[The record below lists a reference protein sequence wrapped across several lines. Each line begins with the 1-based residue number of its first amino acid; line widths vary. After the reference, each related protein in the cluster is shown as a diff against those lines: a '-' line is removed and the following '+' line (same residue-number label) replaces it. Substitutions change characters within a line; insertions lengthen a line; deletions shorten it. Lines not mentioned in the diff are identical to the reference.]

1 MITQKV
7 IDSIYKKYSKRPA
20 SPDELD
26 IMLIFDHL
34 LDHHDVEIDD
44 NGNLIINS
52 LPETSP
58 FHRIALKR
66 VHAIV
71 EFEHSIAIV
80 HHSSIIFLNKNDN
93 RSYVHIRTPKMSFM
107 DKLKAHMATATA

>member
-7 IDSIYKKYSKRPA
+7 IDSIYKKYSKRPS

-26 IMLIFDHL
+26 IMLLFEYLIDNHE
-34 LDHHDVEIDD
+34 VEIDD

-52 LPETSP
+52 LPTASP

-66 VHAIV
+66 VHGIV

-80 HHSSIIFLNKNDN
+80 LHSSIIFLNKRDN
-93 RSYVHIRTPKMSFM
+93 KSYVHIRPPKLSLL
-107 DKLKAHMATATA
+107 DKLKARMASVSV